1 MAVAFAAVTAIRSN
15 QWADIVTFAMY
26 ESEHRPNSPRA
37 AGFLG
42 QALAKHGQF
51 DEAMASFR
59 RAAALDTS
67 ESAFLIAMHL
77 IPPAANRM
85 VSPEEKSETIRRLA
99 SGPLSASTVLALQT
113 TNSCLMNR
121 CSFAQ
126 TSAESWARTL
136 LSAKGARYDKSFL
149 YYLLGRSLAGQG
161 KTRGAI
167 EAYTSSYQLDP
178 NYLHPQIE
186 IVRLLLTESRLAEAE
201 QTLNVLRAV
210 NATHRYPR
218 HEEIHELSF
227 ILEELKKHTNRK
239 KGAKNT
245 GFIRQDG

>member
-1 MAVAFAAVTAIRSN
+1 
-15 QWADIVTFAMY
+15 
-26 ESEHRPNSPRA
+26 
-37 AGFLG
+37 
-42 QALAKHGQF
+42 
-51 DEAMASFR
+51 
-59 RAAALDTS
+59 
-67 ESAFLIAMHL
+67 
-77 IPPAANRM
+77 
-85 VSPEEKSETIRRLA
+85 
-99 SGPLSASTVLALQT
+99 
-113 TNSCLMNR
+113 MNR